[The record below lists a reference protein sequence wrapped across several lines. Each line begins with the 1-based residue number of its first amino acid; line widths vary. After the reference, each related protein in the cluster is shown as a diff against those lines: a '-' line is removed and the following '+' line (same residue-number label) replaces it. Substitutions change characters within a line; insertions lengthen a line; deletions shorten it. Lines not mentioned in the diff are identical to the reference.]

1 MKLLVKYNGFKP
13 NKKEVKYLNEK
24 MEKLAKFIPGGLT
37 KSNLNIVLSSH
48 QKSEKDP
55 NHLEL
60 KANLQL
66 PNSNISAHTRNF
78 NFFAIVDITEQKL
91 KEQILKYKS
100 SHSKQGLRHR
110 FRTIINHF
118 KTER

>member
-13 NKKEVKYLNEK
+13 VKKEAKYLT
-24 MEKLAKFIPGGLT
+24 EKLERLAKYVPGSLT
-37 KSNLNIVLSSH
+37 KSNLNVVLSSH
-48 QKSEKDP
+48 PKSSSDP

-60 KANLQL
+60 KANLQF
-66 PNSNISAHTRNF
+66 PGSNIAVNTRNF

-91 KEQILKYKS
+91 KEQILKYKT

-110 FRTIINHF
+110 FKNIITRF
-118 KTER
+118 KQEK